1 MTSRLQ
7 VARADRGWSQ
17 TQLIAALVSR
27 AREEGVALPGLPS
40 LKAMVSRWEN
50 GKARPDVLY
59 ARLLRQVYGLGDV
72 DLGLRLDATSP
83 SVETA
88 NDELV
93 RMLDA
98 AKGTPAEVVLMLQ
111 QQTDSLRVLDRSL
124 GAPRLLEQMRGH
136 VTMLSSLVRD
146 SVCAT
151 QRRPIAAVL
160 ADAAALAG
168 WQALDVGGAAQ
179 AWQHFETAKAAARE
193 AGDPGLLA
201 HATAEQ
207 AYVLM
212 DLGRPEDAVS
222 LVAEARRI
230 SRRSMPPLTACW
242 LSAVEGEAHAQL
254 GDEVHALRAFDAAQG
269 LLASE
274 PADGI
279 PYLVVDER
287 HLLRWRGNV
296 LAQLGHREAL
306 DCLTQAL
313 GRMDGDFRRA
323 AASLHCDLAAV
334 HTASGDLDAAAA
346 HAATCR
352 SLARQVGSVRQMK
365 RLGRLHRAA

>member
-1 MTSRLQ
+1 MASRLQ

-50 GKARPDVLY
+50 GKTRPDVLY
-59 ARLLRQVYGLGDV
+59 ARLLRQVYGLGDA
-72 DLGLRLDATSP
+72 DLGLDDHTP
-83 SVETA
+83 VPTVETA
-88 NDELV
+88 TDELV

-98 AKGTPAEVVLMLQ
+98 AKGTPSDAVILLQ
-111 QQTDSLRVLDRSL
+111 QQTDSLRLLDRSL
-124 GAPRLLEQMRGH
+124 GAPPLLEQMRGH

-146 SVCAT
+146 SVRSS
-151 QRRPIAAVL
+151 QRQPIAGVL

-193 AGDPGLLA
+193 AADPGLLA

-212 DLGRPEDAVS
+212 DLDRPDDAAE
-222 LVAEARRI
+222 LVTEARRL
-230 SRRSMPPLTACW
+230 SRRGLPPLTACW
-242 LSAVEGEAHAQL
+242 LAAAEGEAYARL
-254 GDEVHALRAFDAAQG
+254 GDELHALRAFDAAQR
-269 LLASE
+269 LLTSGAG
-274 PADGI
+274 DGI
-279 PYLVVDER
+279 AYVVVDEG

-296 LAQLGHREAL
+296 LAQLGHRDAL
-306 DCLTQAL
+306 GCLTQAFD
-313 GRMDGDFRRA
+313 RMQGDFRRA

-334 HTASGDLDAAAA
+334 HAASGDLDAAAW

-352 SLARQVGSVRQMK
+352 SLARQVGSVRQLK

>member
-27 AREEGVALPGLPS
+27 AREEGVALPGRPS

-72 DLGLRLDATSP
+72 DLGFDHRVEELT
-83 SVETA
+83 VETA

-98 AKGTPAEVVLMLQ
+98 AKGAPPGAVIMLQ
-111 QQTDSLRVLDRSL
+111 QQTDSLRLLDRSL
-124 GAPRLLEQMRGH
+124 GAPPLLEQMRGH
-136 VTMLSSLVRD
+136 VSMLSSLVSD
-146 SVCAT
+146 GVSAS

-212 DLGRPEDAVS
+212 DLGRAADAAE
-222 LVAEARRI
+222 LVAEARRA
-230 SRRSMPPLTACW
+230 SRRSLPPLTACW
-242 LSAVEGEAHAQL
+242 LSAAEGEAHAQL
-254 GDEVHALRAFDAAQG
+254 GDELHALRAFDAAQR
-269 LLASE
+269 LLMSGAT
-274 PADGI
+274 DVI
-279 PYLVVDER
+279 PYVVVDEA

-296 LAQLGHREAL
+296 LAQLGHRGAL
-306 DCLTQAL
+306 ECLTVAFD
-313 GRMDGDFRRA
+313 RMDMDFRRA
-323 AASLHCDLAAV
+323 TASLHCDLAAV
-334 HTASGDLDAAAA
+334 YSVSGDLETAAS

-365 RLGRLHRAA
+365 RLGRVHRAA